1 MSYLKMQQQPKFNNT
16 RTYTQRYLG
25 NELVSTESESDSDS
39 EAERNDCSSLY
50 LSIAKLASK
59 ASFRGNDSAREWL
72 KAIMGLP
79 EDHVLAPFD
88 DETAKTL
95 TELARQAYAAAQG
108 NRNAIE
114 FMSGFLAKR
123 GQTETDSDACSDS
136 HEETDETESGEE
148 TDETDSDATSHEE
161 SDEADSDEEPR
172 EEEQVHQGAFHCIV
186 CYQVVT
192 QERNP
197 NKPCGRT
204 KYLMDFQKRCRDCRG
219 FGG

>member
-1 MSYLKMQQQPKFNNT
+1 MQQQPKFNNT

-25 NELVSTESESDSDS
+25 NELVSTESGSGSDS
-39 EAERNDCSSLY
+39 EAERNDCSPLY

-108 NRNAIE
+108 NRDAIG
-114 FMSGFLAKR
+114 FMSGFLAK
-123 GQTETDSDACSDS
+123 TETDNNEETDETDGDACSDS
-136 HEETDETESGEE
+136 HEETDETDSETDSDEE
-148 TDETDSDATSHEE
+148 TDETDSDAGSDSHEE
-161 SDEADSDEEPR
+161 PSDED
-172 EEEQVHQGAFHCIV
+172 AFHCIV

-204 KYLMDFQKRCRDCRG
+204 KYLMDFQKRCRGCRVTEQQG
-219 FGG
+219 A